1 MKSVVAQLVSDAIAF
16 AIDKGELALNSQP
29 DPAIERPRD
38 PSHGDWATTVALRLA
53 KEAGMAPRDIAG
65 IIKDNFPES
74 KFIDS
79 VEIAGPGFLNVRLS
93 HSALTQ
99 VLKDINTQDS
109 DFGRNSTGEGS
120 YTQIEFVSAN
130 PVGPM
135 HIGHG
140 RWAALGDSIAR
151 ILEHC
156 GYRMQRE
163 FYINDAGVQMDVFGR
178 AIEIRLRQLIGED
191 VELEEG
197 SYPGEYIID
206 IARELLD
213 LRGESIL
220 ELPEDELHEI
230 CREFGY
236 KIVLANIKETLEEF
250 GVNFDVYFSERI
262 LYKKDEAG
270 DTAVT
275 RAIKMLEK
283 NGYIYE
289 KEGALW
295 FETTRFEDDKDR
307 VLIKADGDYTYFA
320 ADIAYHF
327 NKFERGMTDVINIW
341 GADHHGYVK
350 RMEAAV
356 AALGHP
362 GKLRV
367 IIGQLVNL
375 IEDGEAVRLSKRAG
389 KIITFEE
396 LIEEVGVDAA
406 RYGLLRRSTDQ
417 RLDFDVALAKEKSN
431 ENPVYYVQYAHAR
444 ICSILRRAF
453 DLDAEDTSVSADEL
467 SAQLGTDPK
476 LELLSSEAELALV
489 RKLSEFPELIEIA
502 GRDLAPHKLATY
514 IEELAGAFHHFYAH
528 NRVMDDDAELRTA
541 RLYLSDATR
550 RVLRL
555 SLNLVGISAPERM

>member
-467 SAQLGTDPK
+467 STQLGADPK

>member
-467 SAQLGTDPK
+467 SAQLGADPK